1 LHFHYVLSMGAV
13 FALFSGWYFWIPKI
27 LGLDYNL
34 LYSKAHFW
42 VLFTGVRL
50 NGRSFE
56 FKNACNRNISNG
68 SANKGSSPNNFVIYF
83 KDLKESK
90 RKIYKELKNKS
101 GVYLFIND
109 VTNDLYVGSSINL
122 SKRMVSHF
130 YYANSDKIGTTILI
144 RAMKKYGL
152 NNFSLGILEFCE
164 KDAIECV
171 KLEQKWIDH
180 YEPSYSILNTAGS
193 SFGFTQ

>member
-1 LHFHYVLSMGAV
+1 MGAV

-50 NGRSFE
+50 SGRGFE

-68 SANKGSSPNNFVIYF
+68 SLNNGSSPNNFVIYF

-101 GVYLFIND
+101 GVYLFI
-109 VTNDLYVGSSINL
+109 IL
-122 SKRMVSHF
+122 SL
-130 YYANSDKIGTTILI
+130 DILLQM
-144 RAMKKYGL
+144 RPKMLLAK
-152 NNFSLGILEFCE
+152 
-164 KDAIECV
+164 V
-171 KLEQKWIDH
+171 
-180 YEPSYSILNTAGS
+180 
-193 SFGFTQ
+193 

>member
-1 LHFHYVLSMGAV
+1 MGAV
-13 FALFSGWYFWIPKI
+13 FALYSGWYFWIPKI

-50 NGRSFE
+50 NGRGFE
-56 FKNACNRNISNG
+56 FKNAFNRNISNG
-68 SANKGSSPNNFVIYF
+68 SPNNGSSPNNFVIYF

-109 VTNDLYVGSSINL
+109 VTNDLYVGSSLNI

-130 YYANSDKIGTTILI
+130 YKQILI
-144 RAMKKYGL
+144 NLVQQY
-152 NNFSLGILEFCE
+152 
-164 KDAIECV
+164 
-171 KLEQKWIDH
+171 
-180 YEPSYSILNTAGS
+180 
-193 SFGFTQ
+193 

>member
-1 LHFHYVLSMGAV
+1 MEEVLSLKTHVIEIFQMG
-13 FALFSGWYFWIPKI
+13 
-27 LGLDYNL
+27 
-34 LYSKAHFW
+34 
-42 VLFTGVRL
+42 VLIMVVHQ
-50 NGRSFE
+50 
-56 FKNACNRNISNG
+56 II
-68 SANKGSSPNNFVIYF
+68 FVIYF

-171 KLEQKWIDH
+171 KLEQK
-180 YEPSYSILNTAGS
+180 
-193 SFGFTQ
+193 